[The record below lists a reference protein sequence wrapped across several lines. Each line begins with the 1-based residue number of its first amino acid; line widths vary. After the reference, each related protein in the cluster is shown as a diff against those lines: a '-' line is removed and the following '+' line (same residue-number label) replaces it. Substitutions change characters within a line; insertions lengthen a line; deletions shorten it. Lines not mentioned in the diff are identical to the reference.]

1 MDPSRSLRCY
11 VPFDDEEGWIM
22 IRICPSIL
30 NANFDDLP
38 SEILKVAQV
47 SDLLHLDVMDNIFV
61 PNFTFDLERSL
72 NIIKDSALPVDVHL
86 MVADVDLKATSYAV
100 ENTASITVHFEACD
114 DPVSTL
120 RSIRACG
127 KRAGLAIKPNTP
139 ISVIEEILAELDMIL
154 VMTVEPGFGGQ
165 SFMESMMPKVEQAR
179 KWLQDKKLSD
189 RWIQVD
195 GGISL
200 TTIRRAYDAG
210 ADTFVAGSAV
220 YKSEDPEI
228 GRAHV

>member
-1 MDPSRSLRCY
+1 
-11 VPFDDEEGWIM
+11 M

-38 SEILKVAQV
+38 GEIAKVSEVA
-47 SDLLHLDVMDNIFV
+47 DLLHLDVMDDVFV
-61 PNFTFDLERSL
+61 PNFTFSLETSL
-72 NIIKDSALPVDVHL
+72 KIINDSLLPVDVHL
-86 MVADVDLKATSYAV
+86 MISDADNQAKKYAAP
-100 ENTASITVHFEACD
+100 NTVSITVHLEACE

-120 RSIRACG
+120 KSIRALG

-139 ISVIEEILAELDMIL
+139 IQAVKELLPFLDMIL

-165 SFMESMMPKVEQAR
+165 SFMEEMMPKVEQAR
-179 KWLQDKKLSD
+179 LWLEEKNMSET
-189 RWIQVD
+189 WIQVD

-200 TTIRRAYDAG
+200 TTIRKAYLAG

-220 YKSEDPEI
+220 YRSEDPAAMIRQLRQEAL
-228 GRAHV
+228 GLGTA